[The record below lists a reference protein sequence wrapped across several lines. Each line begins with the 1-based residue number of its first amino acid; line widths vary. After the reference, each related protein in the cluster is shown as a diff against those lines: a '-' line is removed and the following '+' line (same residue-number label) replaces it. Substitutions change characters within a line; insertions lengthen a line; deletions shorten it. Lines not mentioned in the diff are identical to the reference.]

1 MTTFVPKSSN
11 RRDFGS
17 STTVLAR
24 GGISPVHGPRSY
36 HTQLQIMKT
45 KTLIALAAGLIG
57 FAGTAN
63 AALTYTW
70 RITGDGEYESSTATV
85 GGQLTL
91 NEAGTQATSLTVEF
105 VEGADL
111 HLPTTAINFVTNA
124 SVNSFTVSGDTI
136 TGASFG
142 SNVDGSPSFKL
153 YFSGYG
159 LYNSYDTS
167 LYNDSNQ
174 SYEYWDIIQNATGL
188 SGVTFTPATSAVPEA
203 STSLGLLALG
213 AGGLLTRRRTSRKA

>member
-1 MTTFVPKSSN
+1 
-11 RRDFGS
+11 
-17 STTVLAR
+17 
-24 GGISPVHGPRSY
+24 
-36 HTQLQIMKT
+36 MKT
-45 KTLIALAAGLIG
+45 KLLLALAAGLIG

-70 RITGDGEYESSTATV
+70 RITGDGQYGTSIATV

-124 SVNSFTVSGDTI
+124 NVNSFTVSGDTI

-142 SNVDGSPSFKL
+142 STVNGSP
-153 YFSGYG
+153 YFNLNFLGYG
-159 LYNSYDTS
+159 YGNSYNTS
-167 LYNDSNQ
+167 LYNYSNQ
-174 SYEYWDIIQNATGL
+174 SYVYFETVQNSTGL

-203 STSLGLLALG
+203 YTSLGLLALG
-213 AGGLLTRRRTSRKA
+213 AGGVLTRRRFKRKA